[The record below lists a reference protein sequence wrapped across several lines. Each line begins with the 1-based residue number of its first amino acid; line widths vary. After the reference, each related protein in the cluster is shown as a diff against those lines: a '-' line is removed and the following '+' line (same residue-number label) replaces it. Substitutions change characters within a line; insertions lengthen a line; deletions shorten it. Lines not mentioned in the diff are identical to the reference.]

1 MRLACLRP
9 DLVSALVIARPAWT
23 THAAPP
29 NMAPNLIVGQMLQQ
43 SPAPDETGSF
53 LSSET
58 GLMLAEQAP
67 DNLAS
72 LTGFFSRQPRA
83 VTAELL
89 TRISRDGPGITEAQL
104 VALSIPAL
112 IIGHGED
119 VIHPLSHAREL
130 AAAIPGA
137 RLREIPP
144 KAQGRSAYESAFR
157 TALGQFIQ
165 EMQDDSSRTR
175 LV

>member
-1 MRLACLRP
+1 
-9 DLVSALVIARPAWT
+9 
-23 THAAPP
+23 
-29 NMAPNLIVGQMLQQ
+29 MAPNLIVGQILQQ
-43 SPAPDETGSF
+43 TPAPDEIGSF
-53 LSSET
+53 LASDT

-89 TRISRDGPGITEAQL
+89 TRISRDGPGISEAQL
-104 VALSIPAL
+104 AALAMPTL
-112 IIGHGED
+112 VIGHGED
-119 VIHPLSHAREL
+119 VIHPLSHARQL

-137 RLREIPP
+137 SLHEIPP
-144 KAQGRSAYESAFR
+144 KAQGKNAYESAFR
-157 TALGQFIQ
+157 TALSHFIQ
-165 EMQDDSSRTR
+165 EILHDPSLNR